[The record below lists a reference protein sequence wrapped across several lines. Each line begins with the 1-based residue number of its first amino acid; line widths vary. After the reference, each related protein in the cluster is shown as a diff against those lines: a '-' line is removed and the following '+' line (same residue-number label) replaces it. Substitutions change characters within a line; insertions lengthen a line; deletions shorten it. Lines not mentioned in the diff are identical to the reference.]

1 MSDMIRKYFVR
12 ANTSAGCV
20 NLAEN
25 DFEGIS
31 GVYAVTGK
39 SKSAKTELMRLAAKH
54 FELKDAS
61 VECIVS
67 PFDIT
72 QLDGVILRD
81 SGAALMDS
89 ECLGSASVRQEVS
102 ADDLLQRELPEE
114 KARYLAELEQKAQ
127 KAYAGMYSAF
137 AAGKAIHDEWEQIYI
152 TRMNFELLN
161 SFGDRVINEL
171 AKPGKPGIRGGRCSR
186 FFGASTPD
194 GSVNYI
200 NNLTENLANRYFIKG
215 RPGTGKST
223 FLKRLADALQ
233 NAGHDVEVYYCSFDP
248 NSLDMVLV
256 RDLSFCVFDST
267 APHEMFPSESRDSV
281 LDFYKEAG
289 LEGVDEKCAKELEL
303 VRRRYQYRVSEGL
316 CHLRMAQ
323 CFKNEIE
330 YNYGLLL
337 DSGRTGVLA
346 DKIIRQISQQ

>member
-1 MSDMIRKYFVR
+1 MTRKYFVR

-25 DFEGIS
+25 NFEGIS
-31 GVYAVTGK
+31 KVYAVNGR
-39 SKSAKTELMRLAAKH
+39 SKSAKTELMSLAANH
-54 FELKDAS
+54 FELKDTN

-72 QLDGVILRD
+72 KLDGVVLRD
-81 SGAALMDS
+81 SGVALMDR
-89 ECLGSASVRQEVS
+89 ECLGSVAAIQEFS
-102 ADDLLQRELPEE
+102 ADELIRKGLTEE
-114 KARYLAELEQKAQ
+114 KARYLADLEKKAQ
-127 KAYAGMYSAF
+127 KAYTGMYSAF
-137 AAGKAIHDEWEQIYI
+137 SEGKAIHDEWEQIYI
-152 TRMNFELLN
+152 TQMNFEILN
-161 SFGDRVINEL
+161 DFGDRVIKGL
-171 AKPGKPGIRGGRCSR
+171 VKPGKPVVKGGRYSR

-200 NNLTENLANRYFIKG
+200 NNLTENLSKRYFIKG

-248 NSLDMVLV
+248 NSLDMVLA

-289 LEGVDEKCAKELEL
+289 LDGVDEQCAKELAL
-303 VRRRYQYRVSEGL
+303 VKRRYQYRVSEGL
-316 CHLRMAQ
+316 CNLRMAQ
-323 CFKNEIE
+323 CFENEIE
-330 YNYGLLL
+330 YNYGLLI
-337 DSGRTGVLA
+337 DARRTGVLA
-346 DKIIRQISQQ
+346 DKIIRQISE